1 LLAAA
6 VEAVVPQDPGKAVFF
21 NISADFIN
29 SVTVGSLPDML
40 TFTPDGDRVLVANEG
55 EPNNDYTIDPE
66 GSVSI
71 INLGDYSVVN
81 AGFSQFNSQIDQLRS
96 AGVRVFGPNATVAQ
110 DVEPEYITVSEDSTK
125 AWVSL
130 QESNAIAVLDLI
142 KNEITNITPLGF
154 KDYNQPGNA
163 IDASDR
169 DDAINIANW
178 PVLGIYQPDAIA
190 SYTVNGKT
198 YIVTANEGDTR
209 DYDVFSEEVR
219 LGNNAYQL
227 DPNAF
232 PNGDELKL
240 PENLVRLTVTN
251 TLGDSNGDGLFE
263 QIYAFGGR
271 SFSILEWDETTIS
284 CQNHFE
290 GLRDPR
296 LL

>member
-21 NISADFIN
+21 NTSGDFIN

-55 EPNNDYTIDPE
+55 EP
-66 GSVSI
+66 
-71 INLGDYSVVN
+71 
-81 AGFSQFNSQIDQLRS
+81 
-96 AGVRVFGPNATVAQ
+96 
-110 DVEPEYITVSEDSTK
+110 
-125 AWVSL
+125 
-130 QESNAIAVLDLI
+130 
-142 KNEITNITPLGF
+142 
-154 KDYNQPGNA
+154 
-163 IDASDR
+163 
-169 DDAINIANW
+169 
-178 PVLGIYQPDAIA
+178 
-190 SYTVNGKT
+190 
-198 YIVTANEGDTR
+198 
-209 DYDVFSEEVR
+209 
-219 LGNNAYQL
+219 NNAYQL

-296 LL
+296 LLKEVGDLRLFGLYLFNFLNLN